1 MQALVLEKFYAL
13 QRDFSNLTY
22 SFQHSVGPP
31 NPLAVMPEYP
41 EYPRLL
47 VRAWLATYPPGP
59 NPHARTHART
69 AV

>member
-22 SFQHSVGPP
+22 SFQHSVGPS

-41 EYPRLL
+41 EYPKLL
-47 VRAWLATYPPGP
+47 VRA
-59 NPHARTHART
+59 
-69 AV
+69 